1 MDGYTKQ
8 LKKILKKNGCYL
20 VRNGFIKMPVPPK
33 FGRKVEIII
42 LPTPYKQYE
51 SESSEYFECVG
62 ENGTE
67 YKLHDWTDEDFNRFS
82 RTSACKDDDT
92 VAEDIL
98 DV

>member
-1 MDGYTKQ
+1 MIGREIVKEVSRDG
-8 LKKILKKNGCYL
+8 ILKLLIPEYSGQKVKVIYFPVSKN
-20 VRNGFIKMPVPPK
+20 KD
-33 FGRKVEIII
+33 
-42 LPTPYKQYE
+42 
-51 SESSEYFECVG
+51 ESSKYFECVG
-62 ENGTE
+62 EDGTE